1 LVAPYNAILKDRAL
15 NARGSERER
24 EREREREGGREW
36 REGAGGRG
44 AIKILFT

>member
-15 NARGSERER
+15 NARGSER